1 MKRVMDTAESMAGA
15 ALALIVT
22 GLALLFSP
30 VIAYV
35 MWRNDRKRA
44 RR

>member
-1 MKRVMDTAESMAGA
+1 VKRIMDTAEGMAGVA
-15 ALALIVT
+15 VALIVT
-22 GLALLFSP
+22 GLALAFSP